1 MEAILRIAL
10 VGMSAVFILSAAYA
24 QQPAKDVVRAQ
35 LKAQGYENIS
45 FAEKNGTIV
54 VHASRGKLTLTTT
67 YDQKTG
73 QVISEQVNQAN
84 SRIK

>member
-1 MEAILRIAL
+1 MEAILRVAL
-10 VGMSAVFILSAAYA
+10 VGMSAVFMFSAAYA

-45 FAEKNGTIV
+45 FAEENGTIV

-67 YDQKTG
+67 YDQETG
-73 QVISEQVNQAN
+73 KVISEQVNQTN
-84 SRIK
+84 SKLK